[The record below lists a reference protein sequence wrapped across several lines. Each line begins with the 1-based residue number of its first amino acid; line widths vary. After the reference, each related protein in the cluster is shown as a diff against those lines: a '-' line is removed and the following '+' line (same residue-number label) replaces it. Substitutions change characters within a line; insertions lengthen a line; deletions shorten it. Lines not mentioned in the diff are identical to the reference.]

1 MATRYDNLRRLVE
14 RLETDPMNYPNPSGL
29 IEELRKA
36 AAGGA
41 RYRKLY
47 NRAKQAAKAPRTP
60 QQFEQQKAKRAWRKL
75 EREGKKLER
84 ERRKKNRRKRKQLQ
98 GIDSVTPREAR
109 GRELTGGFRTVSGGL
124 PSTKR

>member
-47 NRAKQAAKAPRTP
+47 NRAKRAAKAPRTP

>member
-14 RLETDPMNYPNPSGL
+14 RLEIDPMNYPNPSGL

-47 NRAKQAAKAPRTP
+47 DRAKRAAKAPRTP
-60 QQFEQQKAKRAWRKL
+60 QHFEQQKAKRAWRKL

-84 ERRKKNRRKRKQLQ
+84 ERRRKKRRKREQMQ
-98 GIDSVTPREAR
+98 GIGSVTPREAR
-109 GRELTGGFRTVSGGL
+109 GRELTGGFRAVSGGL

>member
-1 MATRYDNLRRLVE
+1 MATRYENLLRLVE

-41 RYRKLY
+41 GYRKLY
-47 NRAKQAAKAPRTP
+47 NRAKRAAKAPRTP
-60 QQFEQQKAKRAWRKL
+60 RQFERQKAKRAWRKL
-75 EREGKKLER
+75 EREGKRVER
-84 ERRKKNRRKRKQLQ
+84 ERRKQNRRRREQMQ
-98 GIDSVTPREAR
+98 GIESVTPRQAR
-109 GRELTGGFRTVSGGL
+109 GRELTGGSRTVSGGL

>member
-1 MATRYDNLRRLVE
+1 MATHYDNLRRLVE

-47 NRAKQAAKAPRTP
+47 DRAKRAAKAPRTP

-75 EREGKKLER
+75 EKEGKKLER
-84 ERRKKNRRKRKQLQ
+84 ERRKKNRRKREQMQ
-98 GIDSVTPREAR
+98 GIGSVTPRESR

>member
-41 RYRKLY
+41 RYRKLHD
-47 NRAKQAAKAPRTP
+47 RAKRAAKAPRTP
-60 QQFEQQKAKRAWRKL
+60 QHFEQQKAKRAWRKL

-84 ERRKKNRRKRKQLQ
+84 ERRKKNRRKREQMQ
-98 GIDSVTPREAR
+98 GIGSVTPREAR

>member
-1 MATRYDNLRRLVE
+1 MATRYDSLRRLVE
-14 RLETDPMNYPNPSGL
+14 RLETDPMHYPNPSGL
-29 IEELRKA
+29 IEELHKA

-109 GRELTGGFRTVSGGL
+109 GRELTGGFRTVRGGR

>member
-41 RYRKLY
+41 GYRKLY
-47 NRAKQAAKAPRTP
+47 NRAKQAARAPRTP
-60 QQFEQQKAKRAWRKL
+60 QQRERQKAKRAWRKL
-75 EREGKKLER
+75 EREGKKIER
-84 ERRKKNRRKRKQLQ
+84 ERRKQNRRRREQMQ
-98 GIDSVTPREAR
+98 GIESVTPRQTR
-109 GRELTGGFRTVSGGL
+109 GRELTGGSHTVSGGL